1 MGGKIVNSRMTSI
14 AAALVLVLAVGA
26 AAQSTRW
33 DRNIGDPAPKLIPL
47 GWSGTPVSLEVLR
60 KSHADLGESGSSGS
74 TVAAT
79 KGSSGGN
86 TIVLAFWNGDIPC

>member
-1 MGGKIVNSRMTSI
+1 MGGKIVNSRTTSL

-26 AAQSTRW
+26 FAQTPRW
-33 DRNIGDPAPKLIPL
+33 DRDIGEPAPKLIPA

-60 KSHADLGESGSSGS
+60 KSHADLGDRGSSGS

>member
-1 MGGKIVNSRMTSI
+1 MISRTLP
-14 AAALVLVLAVGA
+14 AALALVLTLTVGA

-33 DRNIGDPAPKLIPL
+33 DRDIGEPAPKLIPA
-47 GWSGTPVSLEVLR
+47 GWAGTPVSLEVLC
-60 KSHADLGESGSSGS
+60 KSHADLATGRSSGS

-86 TIVLAFWNGDIPC
+86 TIVLAFWNADIPC